1 MRERERE
8 RVSGEKEWFR
18 KREGTGDRRR
28 RKIEERERQDGRR
41 GKNRERG
48 GGRMERKNITVEIP
62 QVVFLGQDEENSI
75 VSVSA
80 TWMDLLYRREK
91 EGDMW

>member
-1 MRERERE
+1 
-8 RVSGEKEWFR
+8 
-18 KREGTGDRRR
+18 
-28 RKIEERERQDGRR
+28 
-41 GKNRERG
+41 
-48 GGRMERKNITVEIP
+48 MERKKITVEIP

-80 TWMDLLYRREK
+80 TWMDLLYKREK